1 MVGDF
6 WAGSWIN
13 RYLERQSPVSKRAFW
28 WRSLLQTI
36 FNFWQKWN
44 AKDRMSLHLAWGFH
58 FRKVTGWCWDIF
70 LRPALRGMKKF
81 FMLLSVIITIPDI
94 AVLKGKLFLLF
105 FSQGITVYWNTELS
119 TDATNSALY
128 RVNFQNSF
136 NCKWRFKI
144 QRHYIFAIYTQIST
158 HHLRFLR
165 ELQKTY
171 KPIAL
176 NLPYIKQTLTK
187 GTIQKSNLSVCLF
200 WMWLRLSMW

>member
-1 MVGDF
+1 MKC
-6 WAGSWIN
+6 
-13 RYLERQSPVSKRAFW
+13 KRSDVTPL
-28 WRSLLQTI
+28 SLRFSFSEKL
-36 FNFWQKWN
+36 
-44 AKDRMSLHLAWGFH
+44 LA
-58 FRKVTGWCWDIF
+58 DAEIF
-70 LRPALRGMKKF
+70 LRPALSDMKKF

-105 FSQGITVYWNTELS
+105 FSFFFYWNTELS
-119 TDATNSALY
+119 TDATNSAFY

-144 QRHYIFAIYTQIST
+144 QWHYIFAIYTQISI

-165 ELQKTY
+165 GLQKTY
-171 KPIAL
+171 QPIAL